1 MVCRTVVTSRFI
13 CTLALGLGA
22 ILCPFCSGEGADGSF
37 RANISQ
43 SEPDAAAKNP
53 PVSPETATNKVV
65 DKAHDGSTVEIAS
78 LESQP
83 VGGTRQSTDSL
94 LDIRKDLPKKNAD
107 IKKTSTWWVF
117 MSLSLVLALIAGTAY
132 LLRRFLPG
140 SQRVGRSSAIEI
152 LSRSVINPKQSLCLV
167 RLGNKLLLVGLSPNH
182 MSCLANIDEPE
193 EIAQISGLLEKDSIH
208 SISNTFGRLFHKES
222 QGYDIDVDVDEKT
235 AQSDRSPEADEQ
247 GDWREA
253 KSELS
258 ELVDKVKGLAKMKF
272 R

>member
-1 MVCRTVVTSRFI
+1 M
-13 CTLALGLGA
+13 LALGLGA
-22 ILCPFCSGEGADGSF
+22 ALCPFCSGEGADVSF

-53 PVSPETATNKVV
+53 PVSSESATNKVAGKTQDAPAV
-65 DKAHDGSTVEIAS
+65 GIAS

-83 VGGTRQSTDSL
+83 VGGVRQSADPIL
-94 LDIRKDLPKKNAD
+94 GIRKDLPKKNAD
-107 IKKTSTWWVF
+107 TKTTSVWWVF

-132 LLRRFLPG
+132 ILRRFLPG

-152 LSRSVINPKQSLCLV
+152 LSRSTINPKQSLCLV

-182 MSCLANIDEPE
+182 MSCLANIDDPE
-193 EIAQISGLLEKDSIH
+193 EIAQISGLLEKDSVH
-208 SISNTFGRLFHKES
+208 SVSNTFGRLFHKES
-222 QGYDIDVDVDEKT
+222 QGYDIDVDMDEKT
-235 AQSDRSPEADEQ
+235 AQSDRNHEADEE

-258 ELVDKVKGLAKMKF
+258 ELVDKVKGLARMKF